1 MLNFKIQYPGSWRE
15 IAVRIQKEKDPK
27 KVLQLSNELMAAI
40 DQQIGKPA
48 TKRPRSIKLD

>member
-1 MLNFKIQYPGSWRE
+1 MLNFKIQYPESWKE
-15 IAVRIQKEKDPK
+15 IAERIQKEKDPK

-40 DQQIGKPA
+40 DQQIGNPA